1 MRSPKHKP
9 FSRRGTPAVFFAAAL
24 ALGTACSTGGTD
36 STDAGQGTGGD
47 TATGGSTGSGG
58 SQGSGGGSTGG
69 STGTGGGTGGTTAT
83 GGTIGTGGATSTGGG
98 SGGSGGGAAGAA
110 GGKGGAG
117 GTTGTGGATSTG
129 GAGGS
134 KGGAGG
140 AAGAAGGRA
149 GTGGSAGAA
158 GGHAGGTGG
167 SAGGGAGG
175 SGGATSGNLPPGYP
189 TPTTANRAIC
199 MSVAQ
204 TTSANGDLVCPG
216 GGVGPACI
224 ECLFGGSTYTTTD
237 VATSQG
243 TSEAGNYA
251 VTVQL
256 GGSAAGQTEIHAE
269 ANRVLLG
276 LTSTGAGQSAS
287 YAFAVNVRA
296 REGQPTENV
305 AAGYPGLDLFFSGPT
320 AAGIE
325 VPDIGYA
332 LVSATTKPVMI
343 YVAGDS
349 TVCDQTD
356 TDYAGW
362 AEMIPQYFAPPADVA
377 NYADSGESSASFL
390 GSGAEWGTVKNLMAA
405 GDWVFIQFGHND
417 KTTTSADFQ
426 ANITQM
432 VKDAKAKGAT
442 PVLFSPP
449 ARATFSGGT
458 ISDQSSLHGADMQ
471 AVATAQNV
479 AFVDL
484 TSITTTWYN
493 QLGSNGW
500 QQYHALGSDMTHTN
514 AAGASKIAGFV
525 EAALKSQ
532 NIGVAQYLR

>member
-1 MRSPKHKP
+1 
-9 FSRRGTPAVFFAAAL
+9 VVAL
-24 ALGTACSTGGTD
+24 ATLIVTLMAACGGTET
-36 STDAGQGTGGD
+36 SDAGTSGTGG
-47 TATGGSTGSGG
+47 APGSGG
-58 SQGSGGGSTGG
+58 NGSGGVPGSGG
-69 STGTGGGTGGTTAT
+69 APTGTGGGASGGTLGS
-83 GGTIGTGGATSTGGG
+83 GGTAASGGAVGSGGTFGTGGAAATGGASG
-98 SGGSGGGAAGAA
+98 SAGSAGAA
-110 GGKGGAG
+110 GGKGGTAAG
-117 GTTGTGGATSTG
+117 GSSGAAGTGG
-129 GAGGS
+129 

-140 AAGAAGGRA
+140 AAGGRA
-149 GTGGSAGAA
+149 GSGGGTGATA
-158 GGHAGGTGG
+158 GHAGG
-167 SAGGGAGG
+167 AGGAGLAG
-175 SGGATSGNLPPGYP
+175 SGGAAGNVPAGYP
-189 TPTTANRAIC
+189 TPTTANRAVC

-216 GGVGPACI
+216 GGAGPACI

-251 VTVQL
+251 VTVAL
-256 GGSAAGQTEIHAE
+256 GGAAAGQTEIHAE

-276 LTSTGAGQSAS
+276 LTSTGAAASAT

-296 REGQPTENV
+296 KEGQPTENV

-320 AAGIE
+320 AGGLQ
-325 VPDIGYA
+325 VPEIGYA
-332 LVSATTKPVMI
+332 LVGTATKPVMI

-362 AEMIPQYFAPPADVA
+362 AQMIPQYFAPPADVA

-390 GSGAEWGTVKNLMAA
+390 ASGAEWGTVKNLLGA

-426 ANITQM
+426 SNITQM

-458 ISDQSSLHGADMQ
+458 LTDQSGLHGADMQ

-484 TSITTTWYN
+484 TSITTAWYN
-493 QLGSNGW
+493 QLGSSGW
-500 QQYHALGSDMTHTN
+500 QPYHALGTDMTHTN
-514 AAGASKIAGFV
+514 AAGALKIAGFV
-525 EAALKSQ
+525 QAALKSQ
-532 NIGVAQYLR
+532 NIPVAQYLR